1 MGNLSETT
9 LKPIPGY
16 DGVYQISP
24 DGQVF
29 NKLGLRLK
37 TYPSSKGR
45 VVELRH
51 QGQRERVLISE
62 LLERLKKSNEDI
74 GTD

>member
-1 MGNLSETT
+1 MGNLFETT

-16 DGVYQISP
+16 DGAYRISP
-24 DGQVF
+24 EGWVF
-29 NKLGLRLK
+29 NRQGTLLK
-37 TYPSSKGR
+37 TYPSSKGK

-62 LLERLKKSNEDI
+62 LLERLETYNESI

>member
-1 MGNLSETT
+1 MGHLYKTT

-16 DGVYQISP
+16 DGAYRISP
-24 DGQVF
+24 EGWVF
-29 NKLGLRLK
+29 NRQGTLLK

-45 VVELRH
+45 VAELRH

-62 LLERLKKSNEDI
+62 LLERLEKSNENI